1 MTAVVDAQPVRAVL
15 VGYGYWGS
23 RFLNIARRVDALEIV
38 GVVDPRFGDDEF
50 AGPTALS
57 GWRELSAALSA
68 VRCDAA
74 IVTTPASAHAE
85 PIRQALRAGK
95 HVFTEKPFTVTT
107 EDSAE
112 LLDLARDGDLMLT
125 VDHQYWW
132 SAEVAALGKALAD
145 NAIGE
150 VVAVAVERAADGPVR
165 YDVDALWDLAIHDIS
180 ILVRLG
186 VLGEGD
192 KPCLEVEECRQTMD
206 GQVAGCVALTGRTP
220 SAITVR
226 VHACWISRTKRRGF
240 VIAGERG
247 SLRLEETDRYLS
259 AWLIRDGRRMLL
271 SRSAKSG
278 SGTPIERALEEFAAG
293 VRGTADL
300 RKAVDAARVVTAI
313 AQIEGSA
320 RQVATLVR
328 SPRCWL

>member
-1 MTAVVDAQPVRAVL
+1 MVNAQPVRAIL

-23 RFLNIARRVDALEIV
+23 RFLNIASRVDKLQIV
-38 GVVDPRFGDDEF
+38 GVVDARFGEDGF
-50 AGPTALS
+50 TGPTALPGGS
-57 GWRELSAALSA
+57 DLAAALA
-68 VRCDAA
+68 DPQVEAA
-74 IVTTPASAHAE
+74 IVTTPASAHIE

-107 EDSAE
+107 RDTTE
-112 LLDLARDGDLMLT
+112 LLGLARDGDLMLT

-132 SAEVAALGKALAD
+132 SAEVAALEKALAD
-145 NAIGE
+145 KAIGD

-192 KPCLEVEECRQTMD
+192 KPCLAVEECRETMD

-220 SAITVR
+220 SAITLR
-226 VHACWISRTKRRGF
+226 LHACWISRTKRRGF

-247 SLRLEETDRYLS
+247 SLQLAETDRYLS
-259 AWLIRDGRRMLL
+259 AWLLRDGRRTLL

-278 SGTPIERALEEFAAG
+278 NGTPIELALEEFIAG
-293 VRGTADL
+293 VRGTPDL
-300 RKAVDAARVVTAI
+300 RKATDAGRVVTAI
-313 AQIEGSA
+313 EHIESSA
-320 RQVATLVR
+320 RQVATIVR